1 MDTHTQHDPNNPNN
15 FKPSDEDLQIQRDEN
30 IISLLDSLADKY
42 IGDTPSEYLSS
53 KQDLTDVDD
62 LFDDLQ
68 DNGYFNEEVIYYS
81 SAIRYL
87 KENDPSLTESLDST
101 MQEDLISYNDADE
114 LFNDLQDNGY
124 FNEEVIYYSTAI
136 RYLKDNDPSLCESL
150 EIATEYGYTTENLN
164 SELLATLHASQ
175 KKENTFH
182 EDIAPELEN
191 LFNN

>member
-15 FKPSDEDLQIQRDEN
+15 YTPSDEDLQIQRDEN

-53 KQDLTDVDD
+53 KQDLTGVDD
-62 LFDDLQ
+62 IFEDLQ
-68 DNGYFNEEVIYYS
+68 TNGYFNEEVIYYS

-87 KENDPSLTESLDST
+87 KENDPSLTESL
-101 MQEDLISYNDADE
+101 
-114 LFNDLQDNGY
+114 
-124 FNEEVIYYSTAI
+124 
-136 RYLKDNDPSLCESL
+136 
-150 EIATEYGYTTENLN
+150 EIATEYGYEAKNLN

-175 KKENTFH
+175 KKENTFY

>member
-15 FKPSDEDLQIQRDEN
+15 YTPTDEDLQIIRDEE
-30 IISLLDSLADKY
+30 IITLLDSLADKY

-53 KQDLTDVDD
+53 KTDLTDVNDI
-62 LFDDLQ
+62 FDDLQ
-68 DNGYFNEEVIYYS
+68 TNGYFNEEVIYYS

-87 KENDPSLTESLDST
+87 KENDPSLT
-101 MQEDLISYNDADE
+101 
-114 LFNDLQDNGY
+114 
-124 FNEEVIYYSTAI
+124 
-136 RYLKDNDPSLCESL
+136 ESL

-182 EDIAPELEN
+182 EDIAPELEE
-191 LFNN
+191 LFNK

>member
-15 FKPSDEDLQIQRDEN
+15 YTPSAEDLQTARDEK
-30 IISLLDSLADKY
+30 IIDLLDELADKF
-42 IGDTPSEYLSS
+42 IGDTPSEYLSI
-53 KQDLTDVDD
+53 KEDLIDVND

-68 DNGYFNEEVIYYS
+68 TNGYFNEEVIYYS

-87 KENDPSLTESLDST
+87 KDNDPSLT
-101 MQEDLISYNDADE
+101 
-114 LFNDLQDNGY
+114 
-124 FNEEVIYYSTAI
+124 
-136 RYLKDNDPSLCESL
+136 ESL

-164 SELLATLHASQ
+164 SEVLASLHASQ
-175 KKENTFH
+175 KKEETFY

>member
-15 FKPSDEDLQIQRDEN
+15 YTPTDEDLQIIRDEE
-30 IISLLDSLADKY
+30 IITLLDSLADKY

-53 KQDLTDVDD
+53 KQDLTGVDD
-62 LFDDLQ
+62 IFEDLQ
-68 DNGYFNEEVIYYS
+68 TNGYFNEEVIYYS

-87 KENDPSLTESLDST
+87 KENDPSLTESL
-101 MQEDLISYNDADE
+101 
-114 LFNDLQDNGY
+114 
-124 FNEEVIYYSTAI
+124 
-136 RYLKDNDPSLCESL
+136 
-150 EIATEYGYTTENLN
+150 EIATEYGYEAKNLN

-175 KKENTFH
+175 KKENTFY

>member
-1 MDTHTQHDPNNPNN
+1 MNRNNTTLNPINHIL
-15 FKPSDEDLQIQRDEN
+15 SDEDLQIQRDEN

-53 KQDLTDVDD
+53 KTDLTDIDD

-68 DNGYFNEEVIYYS
+68 
-81 SAIRYL
+81 
-87 KENDPSLTESLDST
+87 T
-101 MQEDLISYNDADE
+101 
-114 LFNDLQDNGY
+114 NGY

-136 RYLKDNDPSLCESL
+136 RYLKDNDPSLTESL
-150 EIATEYGYTTENLN
+150 EIATEYGYEAKNLN

-175 KKENTFH
+175 KKENTFF
-182 EDIAPELEN
+182 EDIAPELET

>member
-1 MDTHTQHDPNNPNN
+1 MDTHTQHDQSNPINHIL
-15 FKPSDEDLQIQRDEN
+15 SDEDLQIQRDEN
-30 IISLLDSLADKY
+30 IISLLDTLADKF

-53 KQDLTDVDD
+53 KTDLTDVND

-87 KENDPSLTESLDST
+87 KENDPSLTESL
-101 MQEDLISYNDADE
+101 
-114 LFNDLQDNGY
+114 
-124 FNEEVIYYSTAI
+124 
-136 RYLKDNDPSLCESL
+136 

-175 KKENTFH
+175 KKENTFY
-182 EDIAPELEN
+182 EDIAPELET